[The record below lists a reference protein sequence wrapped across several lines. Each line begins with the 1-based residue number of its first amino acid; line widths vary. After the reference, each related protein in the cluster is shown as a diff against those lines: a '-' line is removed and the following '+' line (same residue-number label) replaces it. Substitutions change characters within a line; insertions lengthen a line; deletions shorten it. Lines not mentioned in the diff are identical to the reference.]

1 MFLQSK
7 KYLCSTE
14 IKAENATLNEL
25 YVIEN
30 SFRTSHSQK
39 CLRESFSSFVTCE
52 SLRTRNFQFSWFP
65 KLKNSANGLIRE
77 SFCTCSI
84 IILKGTKLDG
94 DLRRLKYQLMAATI
108 NSTNVGG
115 GGGLTPLWFFQKC
128 IFQKEGETV
137 FFVTFNIIISQYCLS
152 ILATFMD
159 FHQFFG
165 FLNISLR

>member
-84 IILKGTKLDG
+84 IIFKGTKLDG

-108 NSTNVGG
+108 NSTNVGEEG
-115 GGGLTPLWFFQKC
+115 VWRPCGFSKNVSSKKRVKLCFLWLL
-128 IFQKEGETV
+128 I
-137 FFVTFNIIISQYCLS
+137 LS
-152 ILATFMD
+152 
-159 FHQFFG
+159 
-165 FLNISLR
+165 

>member
-7 KYLCSTE
+7 KYVCSTE

-39 CLRESFSSFVTCE
+39 CLRESLSSFVTCE

-84 IILKGTKLDG
+84 IIFKGTKLDG

-115 GGGLTPLWFFQKC
+115 EGVWRPCGFSKNVSSKKRVKLCFLWLL
-128 IFQKEGETV
+128 I
-137 FFVTFNIIISQYCLS
+137 LS
-152 ILATFMD
+152 
-159 FHQFFG
+159 
-165 FLNISLR
+165 